1 MHAPKPVPRR
11 CSYPECDGG
20 PAIGICHGD
29 CRLSA
34 NCPCPPEPFTL
45 GMLLAVLREVLKG
58 DVTLPVPTTIAPLM
72 FCLNGICSKVKGW
85 AGPWREEQKQLAM
98 AAEAIRILIEF
109 LPTQRNIYVALAGA
123 SERLC
128 KKEAAAKTQ
137 ADLAALDSL
146 ISAARVARK
155 RGLPLTLN
163 AMLVAPSPT
172 EGWTDIA
179 EELRELFH
187 SVLPDA
193 SKEAGYRFVKAVVPT
208 ITGESPS
215 FDAIKTV
222 FKRHRLPN
230 RGKRIG

>member
-1 MHAPKPVPRR
+1 MHTPKPDPRR
-11 CSYPECDGG
+11 CSYPECGGG

-85 AGPWREEQKQLAM
+85 AGPWHEEQKQLAM
-98 AAEAIRILIEF
+98 VTEAIRVLTEIL
-109 LPTQRNIYVALAGA
+109 PAQRVGYAALAGG

-128 KKEAAAKTQ
+128 KQESAAKTQ
-137 ADLAALDSL
+137 ADLAALDNL
-146 ISAARVARK
+146 ISAVRVARE

-163 AMLVAPSPT
+163 AMLVMPSPAKHW
-172 EGWTDIA
+172 EDIA
-179 EELRELFH
+179 EELWELFH
-187 SVLPDA
+187 SALPDA
-193 SKEAGYRFVKAVVPT
+193 SKEAGYRFIKAVVPT
-208 ITGESPS
+208 ITGETPS
-215 FDAIKTV
+215 LGAIKTA
-222 FKRHRLPN
+222 FKKHRL
-230 RGKRIG
+230 